1 VVEYAGGSIMIGN
14 GIRIKGLVGNN
25 IVSGKIIGTK
35 IMSNELMYTVL
46 LDTPVQFRWRDE
58 PVNTVLMSND
68 DIQVAVC

>member
-1 VVEYAGGSIMIGN
+1 MIGN